1 MISDGQ
7 TMAEFE
13 DPHVKFLIGIEK
25 NKNRSQKTVSGSQF
39 RMPLKDVPR
48 CDTCDGLN
56 SQNKKMKEVIRS
68 LKLQI
73 TRLEEKCHDL
83 KMSKNGH
90 GDFPVHS
97 SGSFSASV
105 KSENMLNSSHNDDNI
120 TNAIDL
126 IRRCELLEEDL
137 AKNKK
142 LVQLERNSLEVL
154 KKTHEDTKTSLN
166 LDLLDRKN
174 EILALTKELNAFKE
188 LHKNQESVIDHM
200 NSNLLTYK
208 QQLEKT
214 ENKLSDAL
222 IRLQASNQAAS
233 DVDNLREIERLKAE
247 LVNAENNAKTLSNNI
262 MQLTMNLSTS
272 ENKLNRAT
280 SQITALEGQLETS
293 AADLSKVSGDLK
305 TTQEQ
310 LVAAKKRVEIMEI
323 TLKSTVS
330 ERDGFA
336 NNLSLREADL
346 QIANQKIGSL
356 ESEIMN
362 LNKKISDMLKRMA
375 SESENTKKALEKAIS
390 ASVRLCVVAPTVNV
404 HVADKKLKFKAGLSE
419 SALREFLNSEVLE
432 KYSFLFKQ
440 KADNT
445 APNGG
450 DLESWLQKMLSQ
462 MQSSIETHVNSAM
475 DGSSL

>member
-1 MISDGQ
+1 MDSGHATLSFGLYSMRKSGDNAEYIRQLTNSLSGVPPGYNSVDGGFSTDTNSTMLYKFGQEAPGPRALTNPLLGSSARRLSGVVNQSNQPQMSSTAPFPTENSEFSDKIRGGGSVISDGQ

-105 KSENMLNSSHNDDNI
+105 KSENMLNSSHNDDSI

-222 IRLQASNQAAS
+222 
-233 DVDNLREIERLKAE
+233 
-247 LVNAENNAKTLSNNI
+247 
-262 MQLTMNLSTS
+262 M
-272 ENKLNRAT
+272 
-280 SQITALEGQLETS
+280 
-293 AADLSKVSGDLK
+293 
-305 TTQEQ
+305 
-310 LVAAKKRVEIMEI
+310 
-323 TLKSTVS
+323 
-330 ERDGFA
+330 
-336 NNLSLREADL
+336 
-346 QIANQKIGSL
+346 
-356 ESEIMN
+356 
-362 LNKKISDMLKRMA
+362 
-375 SESENTKKALEKAIS
+375 
-390 ASVRLCVVAPTVNV
+390 
-404 HVADKKLKFKAGLSE
+404 
-419 SALREFLNSEVLE
+419 
-432 KYSFLFKQ
+432 
-440 KADNT
+440 
-445 APNGG
+445 
-450 DLESWLQKMLSQ
+450 
-462 MQSSIETHVNSAM
+462 
-475 DGSSL
+475 